1 MRGEK
6 NMTNDIP
13 KDYSKSLLVA
23 FDFEEG
29 DVENCIAIIA
39 TKKNDFLDIVHAIQ
53 GQDAVDLYFRMIGDR
68 K

>member
-1 MRGEK
+1 
-6 NMTNDIP
+6 MTNDIP

-29 DVENCIAIIA
+29 DIENCIAIIA
-39 TKKNDFLDIVHAIQ
+39 TKKNDFLDVVHAMQ
-53 GQDAVDLYFRMIGDR
+53 GQEAVDLYFRMIGDR